1 MPVKRVHERQLSIGK
16 HIRAPERQRLA
27 DDLDAEIDR
36 KQHQLRLPRLSLRLL
51 LEDERDLGN
60 RPGHW
65 EQWELQ
71 ARETELVADLRKLE
85 KKLCQLGGHPNFRTP
100 VVEGYGLA
108 DALRELRK

>member
-1 MPVKRVHERQLSIGK
+1 MPKRRVHHDQLDF
-16 HIRAPERQRLA
+16 HRHADAPERQRLA
-27 DDLDAEIDR
+27 DDLKAEIDH
-36 KQHQLRLPRLSLRLL
+36 KQHQLRRTRLFLRLL